1 METKNIAILLDTD
14 NTQLEYLP
22 YIIEEVKQYG
32 NPIIKWAFGNWTNSQ
47 FSSWNVPL
55 SNLTFRLI
63 QSPTHVKAKNTTDIS
78 LVISAMELLYTQ
90 PHITGFCIVSSDSDF
105 MQLAMKLIE
114 SNKFVMG
121 IGRKQTPTPFVNAC
135 HVFKYI
141 DDFAYLIPEQSSV
154 IEEPQKTVVEP
165 PKVEPPKATPTKPTK
180 TDTKIAL
187 LRQAITNKLES
198 DGRASLSHVVN
209 ELKKLSPDFDP
220 KKYGHSNFVKMFQSL
235 PTHFQISMK
244 NGSNYYIRIKK

>member
-22 YIIEEVKQYG
+22 HIIEEVKQYG

-154 IEEPQKTVVEP
+154 IEEPQKTAIEP
-165 PKVEPPKATPTKPTK
+165 PKVELPKATPAKPTK

-187 LRQAITNKLES
+187 LRQAVTNMLES
-198 DGRASLSHVVN
+198 NGSAQLGKVAQEIKR
-209 ELKKLSPDFDP
+209 LSPSFKP
-220 KKYGHSNFVKMFQSL
+220 
-235 PTHFQISMK
+235 
-244 NGSNYYIRIKK
+244 SNYGFSNYVKLFEALPSEFSIELRDRTNHYIKIKK